1 MCTMA
6 GGLIVSFYA
15 VWTKDIV
22 VFEAN
27 IYMNEFWDLFCE
39 MILTRNIIYNALELK
54 TDDVCLQEI
63 SQK

>member
-1 MCTMA
+1 MA

-39 MILTRNIIYNALELK
+39 MILTRNIIYDAL
-54 TDDVCLQEI
+54 
-63 SQK
+63 

>member
-1 MCTMA
+1 MA

-27 IYMNEFWDLFCE
+27 IYMYDFWDLSFE
-39 MILTRNIIYNALELK
+39 MKLARHIVYNARSLK

>member
-1 MCTMA
+1 MA

-27 IYMNEFWDLFCE
+27 TCIYMNEFWDLFCE
-39 MILTRNIIYNALELK
+39 MILTRNIIYNAL
-54 TDDVCLQEI
+54 
-63 SQK
+63 